1 MKKFSQICAFAQKL
15 FKSEDYKEYDL
26 EVEGSWLLGLRYYLT
41 VYSNDKKFRFLL
53 DSGCVN
59 SVIPYRFLKHFTH
72 VYMCGSKSQSVSG
85 HIAQERTYLVTFG
98 LEPEYSEQNTF
109 VDYVG
114 APSRKACPI
123 FDDKCSGLLGAT
135 FLSYCEVDLR
145 HAKIRVF
152 RNREKVIE
160 LAPDPLADAFIEQLA
175 NS

>member
-72 VYMCGSKSQSVSG
+72 VYFKKSIG
-85 HIAQERTYLVTFG
+85 IWTYRPRANLFS
-98 LEPEYSEQNTF
+98 Y
-109 VDYVG
+109 
-114 APSRKACPI
+114 I
-123 FDDKCSGLLGAT
+123 WLGARILRTKHLCGLCGRT
-135 FLSYCEVDLR
+135 FSQGMP
-145 HAKIRVF
+145 HIRWQMF
-152 RNREKVIE
+152 RSFGSHILKLLWGGFEECQNQSISEPRKGNWVSAWSFSWCFYRAISE
-160 LAPDPLADAFIEQLA
+160 
-175 NS
+175 